1 MSAFVAKL
9 AGAWQRNDS
18 LVCVGL
24 DPEIERFP
32 AHVLADASPIFQFNK
47 AIVDATRDLVCAYK
61 PQFAHYAAYEAEDQL
76 ERTIEYIH
84 RTCPEVPVI
93 LDAKRGDV
101 GNTAERYAIE
111 AFERY
116 GADAV
121 TVNPYLGSDS
131 LEPFLKHADRGV
143 VILCRTSNPGG
154 GRARREA
161 LERARQLLPGG
172 RRHLPAR
179 ARRGARDRR
188 GHAAAGAGG
197 RRPGGRRRAGGAG
210 RADGRGHRSPRQLLA
225 RHPLRLARRGLR
237 QRGAHRDAG
246 AARLDQPQ
254 PHPPMRPGAP
264 RHRALVSLA
273 AALALLLVCG
283 CTRSPPPAAAQILV
297 RGGGPDPDSLDPQ
310 KARGFEAQSMLRDLC
325 EGLTTLDRH
334 AAVAPGVAMRWSAS
348 ADGLTWRF
356 ELRPEARWSNGE
368 RVVAADFVAAL
379 RRLVDPA
386 TGSGY
391 AQYVD
396 VIANASDIVAGRKPP
411 TALGVAAP
419 DESTLVVT
427 LATPAPYLATL
438 LSHPSTCPVHRA
450 TLAAHPDGFA
460 RPGLML
466 SDGAFVLS
474 EWVQGAYVLALR
486 NRHYWND
493 AATRLDGVKY
503 LLIPDENAELA
514 RYRGGELQV
523 TFVVPRGQFDWIRE
537 HLGSQ
542 LHIAPQ
548 LTTYY
553 YGYNLRR
560 VPFKDAPELRRA
572 LSLVID
578 REKLAQLVLRVGEL
592 PAYGWVP
599 PGVDHYA
606 SQSFD
611 YKDTPMAAR
620 IAEAQRLYREAGY
633 SAQHPLAFELRYN
646 AGEVHT
652 KLALAIASM
661 WKEALGAE
669 VRLSQVE
676 FKSLLQ
682 DIDRGD
688 VEMFRSSWVGDYNDA
703 YTFAQYLKSDFGVNL
718 PRYAS
723 ARYDALLA
731 EAQHQADAGARAQL
745 LEEAERVAL
754 ADHPLIP
761 LYFYVNK
768 HLVKPEVQGWYDN
781 VMNVVYSKDL
791 SLKNAAK

>member
-1 MSAFVAKL
+1 
-9 AGAWQRNDS
+9 
-18 LVCVGL
+18 
-24 DPEIERFP
+24 
-32 AHVLADASPIFQFNK
+32 
-47 AIVDATRDLVCAYK
+47 
-61 PQFAHYAAYEAEDQL
+61 
-76 ERTIEYIH
+76 
-84 RTCPEVPVI
+84 
-93 LDAKRGDV
+93 
-101 GNTAERYAIE
+101 
-111 AFERY
+111 
-116 GADAV
+116 
-121 TVNPYLGSDS
+121 
-131 LEPFLKHADRGV
+131 
-143 VILCRTSNPGG
+143 
-154 GRARREA
+154 
-161 LERARQLLPGG
+161 
-172 RRHLPAR
+172 
-179 ARRGARDRR
+179 
-188 GHAAAGAGG
+188 
-197 RRPGGRRRAGGAG
+197 
-210 RADGRGHRSPRQLLA
+210 
-225 RHPLRLARRGLR
+225 
-237 QRGAHRDAG
+237 
-246 AARLDQPQ
+246 
-254 PHPPMRPGAP
+254 MRPGTPAA
-264 RHRALVSLA
+264 RACLLPAGTLVLA
-273 AALALLLVCG
+273 LACALLLCSG
-283 CTRSPPPAAAQILV
+283 CSRSPAPGAPAAHEVVLV

-325 EGLTTLDRH
+325 EGLTTLDRQ
-334 AAVAPGVAMRWSAS
+334 AAVAPGVATRWSAS

-356 ELRPEARWSNGE
+356 ELHPTARWSNGDP
-368 RVVAADFVAAL
+368 VTAADFVAAL

-396 VIANASDIVAGRKPP
+396 VIANASDIVAGHKPP
-411 TALGVAAP
+411 DALGVAAP
-419 DESTLVVT
+419 DGATLVIT
-427 LATPAPYLATL
+427 LATAAPYLPTL

-460 RPGLML
+460 RPGVML

-474 EWVQGAYVLALR
+474 EWVQGAYVLARR

-493 AATRLDGVKY
+493 AATRLDAVKY

-514 RYRGGELQV
+514 RYRSGELHV
-523 TFVVPRGQFDWIRE
+523 TFVVPRGQFDWIKA
-537 HLGSQ
+537 HLGAE

-560 VPFKDAPELRRA
+560 APFKDAPKLRRA

-578 REKLAQLVLRVGEL
+578 REKLAALVLRVGEL

-599 PGVDHYA
+599 PGVNHYV
-606 SQSFD
+606 SQAFD
-611 YKDTPMAAR
+611 YKDAPMPQR

-633 SAQHPLAFELRYN
+633 SQQHPLAFELRYN

-661 WKEALGAE
+661 WKEALGIE
-669 VRLSQVE
+669 VRLTQAE

-718 PRYAS
+718 PRYS
-723 ARYDALLA
+723 SPRYDALLA
-731 EAQHQADAGARAQL
+731 QAQHQPDPDARAGL
-745 LEEAERVAL
+745 LEEAEHTAL

-761 LYFYVNK
+761 IYFYVNK

-791 SLKNAAK
+791 ALKTPPP